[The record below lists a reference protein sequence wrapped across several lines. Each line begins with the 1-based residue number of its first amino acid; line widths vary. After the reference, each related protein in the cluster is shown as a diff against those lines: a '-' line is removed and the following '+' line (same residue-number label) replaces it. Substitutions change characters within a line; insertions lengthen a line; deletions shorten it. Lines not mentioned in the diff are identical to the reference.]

1 MDTVALTYVELAD
14 RLSVKVASARKMV
27 QRHKWK
33 RVAGNDGLVRIEVPI
48 EVLPAPRSRPSDSPL
63 DSPSDSL
70 TDIVPV
76 LEAQISA
83 LKELVAAER
92 GRADM
97 AQRMA
102 SEAMV
107 DRDRWHQ
114 LATRPWY
121 RRLVG

>member
-48 EVLPAPRSRPSDSPL
+48 EALPAPRGRPSDSPP

-70 TDIVPV
+70 RDIVPV
-76 LEAQISA
+76 LEAQIEG

-92 GRADM
+92 ARAT
-97 AQRMA
+97 AA
-102 SEAMV
+102 EL

-114 LATRPWY
+114 LAVRPWY